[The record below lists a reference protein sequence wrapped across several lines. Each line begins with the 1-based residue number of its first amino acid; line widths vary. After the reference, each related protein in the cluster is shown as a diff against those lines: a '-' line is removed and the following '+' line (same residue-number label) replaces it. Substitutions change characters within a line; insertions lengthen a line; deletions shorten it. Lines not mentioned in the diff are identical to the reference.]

1 MGACVSSSK
10 KRRSQRMCC
19 IYRRYRGKVLSNV
32 PMMRNSNIKNFTASG
47 ELVHVGTSA
56 AARRRSNGSNV
67 TFHLTQL
74 QWHHSEM
81 DTENGSVLCQEE
93 AWFDSLSILGSDSD
107 EDFSSVNGDLPA
119 MSNPAGTQF
128 IQCEDAS
135 SIADAIQKFE
145 RIFDGSSVAHAVGQH
160 LNDANKM
167 DRSRQANM
175 QESERPKIANPES
188 CDVKDREKD
197 GMVEEA
203 KTKNDGNKIPIK
215 LRRGDDACNTLKSV
229 KDGEKVHESIFK
241 SLTPVCTPRHATNKV
256 QPLAVASLRGQK
268 KKSAVVRLSLKR
280 QSFDGDQTT
289 EICSSRR
296 YLIRPRAGL
305 SIPQASEKIL
315 EGCWSLLE
323 PSTFKLRGESFFK
336 DKKKSP
342 APDSSPYTPIGVD
355 IFISP
360 RKIHHI
366 AQHIELP
373 SVKPNQSIPS
383 LLVVNIQ
390 MPTYPAAMFL
400 GDSDGEGIN
409 LVLYFKVN
417 DDFEKHISPQF
428 RDSIR
433 RLVNDEIEKV
443 KGFPLDSTVP
453 FRERLKI
460 LAGLVNPD
468 DMNLSSAERK
478 LVQAYNEKP
487 VLSRPQH
494 SFYVGSNYLE
504 IDLDVHRFSFISRK
518 GLEAFRERLKH
529 GVIDLGL
536 TIQAQKQEEL
546 PEHVLCSVRLNK
558 VDFVDNGQIPTLLPC
573 DDD

>member
-10 KRRSQRMCC
+10 KRRSQRLCC
-19 IYRRYRGKVLSNV
+19 IYRRYRGKILSNV
-32 PMMRNSNIKNFTASG
+32 PIVRTSDVENLTAPG
-47 ELVHVGTSA
+47 QVVHVGTSA

-74 QWHHSEM
+74 QWHHSEL
-81 DTENGSVLCQEE
+81 DTENGSVVCQEE

-107 EDFSSVNGDLPA
+107 EDFSSVNGDLPV
-119 MSNPAGTQF
+119 MSNSAGTQLM
-128 IQCEDAS
+128 QCENAS

-145 RIFDGSSVAHAVGQH
+145 RIFDSSSVAQAVGQY
-160 LNDANKM
+160 LKDANKT
-167 DRSRQANM
+167 DRSMQADM
-175 QESERPKIANPES
+175 QESERPKVANPEPY
-188 CDVKDREKD
+188 DVSN

-203 KTKNDGNKIPIK
+203 KTRNEGVRILTKI
-215 LRRGDDACNTLKSV
+215 RRGDDACNTLKSV

-241 SLTPVCTPRHATNKV
+241 SITPVCTPRHANKI
-256 QPLAVASLRGQK
+256 QPLAVASPRGQK
-268 KKSAVVRLSLKR
+268 KKSTVVRLSYKR
-280 QSFDGDQTT
+280 QSFDGEQTT

-296 YLIRPRAGL
+296 YLIRPIAGL
-305 SIPQASEKIL
+305 LVPQATEKIS

-342 APDSSPYTPIGVD
+342 APDSCPYTPIGVD
-355 IFISP
+355 IFMSP

-373 SVKPNQSIPS
+373 SVKPNESIPS

-409 LVLYFKVN
+409 LVLYFKLN
-417 DDFEKHISPQF
+417 DNFEKHISPQF
-428 RDSIR
+428 HDSIK

-494 SFYVGSNYLE
+494 NFYVGSNYLE

-558 VDFVDNGQIPTLLPC
+558 IDFVDNGQIPTLLPC

>member
-10 KRRSQRMCC
+10 KRRSQKLCC
-19 IYRRYRGKVLSNV
+19 IYRRYRGKVLSNAPIV
-32 PMMRNSNIKNFTASG
+32 RASDAGSRAAPG
-47 ELVHVGTSA
+47 EVVHEEAKSD
-56 AARRRSNGSNV
+56 GSNV

-74 QWHHSEM
+74 QWHHSEL
-81 DTENGSVLCQEE
+81 DSENGLVVCQEE

-119 MSNPAGTQF
+119 MSNSAGTQLMH
-128 IQCEDAS
+128 CEDAS

-145 RIFDGSSVAHAVGQH
+145 RIFDGSCVAQAIGQY
-160 LNDANKM
+160 LKRDANKM
-167 DRSRQANM
+167 DRPNQADI
-175 QESERPKIANPES
+175 QESEKPKIPSPES
-188 CDVKDREKD
+188 CDVSDVKVDET
-197 GMVEEA
+197 
-203 KTKNDGNKIPIK
+203 KTRNEGIKILTK
-215 LRRGDDACNTLKSV
+215 LRRGEDACNTLKSS
-229 KDGEKVHESIFK
+229 KEGDKAHESIFK
-241 SLTPVCTPRHATNKV
+241 SLTPVCTPRHANKV
-256 QPLAVASLRGQK
+256 QPLAVASPRGQK
-268 KKSAVVRLSLKR
+268 KKSGVVRLSFKR
-280 QSFDGDQTT
+280 KSFDGEQTT

-296 YLIRPRAGL
+296 YLIHPRAGL
-305 SIPQASEKIL
+305 LVPQGSEKIS
-315 EGCWSLLE
+315 ESCWSVLE
-323 PSTFKLRGESFFK
+323 PSTFKLRGETFFK
-336 DKKKSP
+336 DKKKLH
-342 APDSSPYTPIGVD
+342 APGSSPYTPIGVD
-355 IFISP
+355 MFMSP

-373 SVKPNQSIPS
+373 SAGPSEKIPS
-383 LLVVNIQ
+383 LLIVNIQ
-390 MPTYPAAMFL
+390 MPTYPTAMFL
-400 GDSDGEGIN
+400 GDSDGEGIS
-409 LVLYFKVN
+409 LVLYFKLN
-417 DDFEKHISPQF
+417 ENYEKEISPLF
-428 RDSIR
+428 LDSIK

-453 FRERLKI
+453 YRERLKI

-494 SFYVGSNYLE
+494 NFYVGPNYFE

-546 PEHVLCSVRLNK
+546 PENVLCCVRLNR
-558 VDFVDNGQIPTLLPC
+558 VDFVDHGQIPTLLPC
-573 DDD
+573 DDDD

>member
-10 KRRSQRMCC
+10 KRRSQRLCC
-19 IYRRYRGKVLSNV
+19 NYRRYRGKVLTNTPIVRASNV
-32 PMMRNSNIKNFTASG
+32 ENFASSG
-47 ELVHVGTSA
+47 EAVHLGTA
-56 AARRRSNGSNV
+56 ATRRRSDGSNV

-74 QWHHSEM
+74 QWHHSEL
-81 DTENGSVLCQEE
+81 DTENGNVVCQEE
-93 AWFDSLSILGSDSD
+93 AWFDSVSILGSDSD

-119 MSNPAGTQF
+119 MSNSTGTQF
-128 IQCEDAS
+128 MQCEDAS

-145 RIFDGSSVAHAVGQH
+145 RIFDGSSVAQAVGQY
-160 LNDANKM
+160 LKRDANKI
-167 DRSRQANM
+167 
-175 QESERPKIANPES
+175 EVERPKAASPET
-188 CDVKDREKD
+188 CDVSSGK
-197 GMVEEA
+197 VEDA
-203 KTKNDGNKIPIK
+203 KTRNEGIKILTK
-215 LRRGDDACNTLKSV
+215 LRRGEDACNTLKSF
-229 KDGEKVHESIFK
+229 KDGEKPHESIFK
-241 SLTPVCTPRHATNKV
+241 SLTPVCTPRHANKV
-256 QPLAVASLRGQK
+256 QPLAVASPRGQK
-268 KKSAVVRLSLKR
+268 KKSAVVRLSFKR
-280 QSFDGDQTT
+280 QSFDGEQTT

-305 SIPQASEKIL
+305 LVPQAGEKSSEVAGL
-315 EGCWSLLE
+315 CLSLRHSSCEGKVFSRTKEVSCSSLL
-323 PSTFKLRGESFFK
+323 SIHSIWCGH
-336 DKKKSP
+336 
-342 APDSSPYTPIGVD
+342 IHV
-355 IFISP
+355 P

-373 SVKPNQSIPS
+373 S
-383 LLVVNIQ
+383 

-409 LVLYFKVN
+409 LVLYFKLN
-417 DDFEKHISPQF
+417 DNFEKEILSQF
-428 RDSIR
+428 QYRIK

-443 KGFPLDSTVP
+443 KGFPLDSIVP

-494 SFYVGSNYLE
+494 NFYVGSSYLE

-518 GLEAFRERLKH
+518 GLESFRERLKH

>member
-10 KRRSQRMCC
+10 KRRSQRLCC
-19 IYRRYRGKVLSNV
+19 IYRRYRGKVLSTTPIV
-32 PMMRNSNIKNFTASG
+32 RASDVENFASSG
-47 ELVHVGTSA
+47 EVVHLGTSA
-56 AARRRSNGSNV
+56 ATRRRSDGSNV

-74 QWHHSEM
+74 QWHHSEL
-81 DTENGSVLCQEE
+81 DTENGNVVCQEE
-93 AWFDSLSILGSDSD
+93 AWFDSVSILGSDSD

-119 MSNPAGTQF
+119 VPNSTGTQLM
-128 IQCEDAS
+128 QCEDAS
-135 SIADAIQKFE
+135 SISDAIQKFE
-145 RIFDGSSVAHAVGQH
+145 RIFDGSSVAQAVGQY
-160 LNDANKM
+160 LKRDANKIE
-167 DRSRQANM
+167 A
-175 QESERPKIANPES
+175 ERPKVASPEA
-188 CDVKDREKD
+188 CDVTSVKADE
-197 GMVEEA
+197 G
-203 KTKNDGNKIPIK
+203 KTRNEGIKILTK
-215 LRRGDDACNTLKSV
+215 LRRGEDARNTLKPF
-229 KDGEKVHESIFK
+229 KDGEKPHESIFK
-241 SLTPVCTPRHATNKV
+241 NLTPVCTPRHANKV
-256 QPLAVASLRGQK
+256 QPLAVASPRGQK
-268 KKSAVVRLSLKR
+268 KKSAVVRLSFKR
-280 QSFDGDQTT
+280 QSFDGEQTT

-305 SIPQASEKIL
+305 LVPQAGEKIS
-315 EGCWSLLE
+315 EGCWSVLE

-336 DKKKSP
+336 DKRKSP
-342 APDSSPYTPIGVD
+342 APGCSPYTPFGVD
-355 IFISP
+355 IFMSP

-373 SVKPNQSIPS
+373 SVKPNEKIPS
-383 LLVVNIQ
+383 LLIVNIQ
-390 MPTYPAAMFL
+390 MPTYPTAMFL

-409 LVLYFKVN
+409 LVLYFKLN
-417 DDFEKHISPQF
+417 DNFEKEISPRF
-428 RDSIR
+428 HDSIK

-443 KGFPLDSTVP
+443 KGFPMDSTVP

-518 GLEAFRERLKH
+518 GLEAFRERLRH
-529 GVIDLGL
+529 GVVDLGL

>member
-1 MGACVSSSK
+1 
-10 KRRSQRMCC
+10 MCC

-32 PMMRNSNIKNFTASG
+32 PMMRNSNVKNFTASG

-145 RIFDGSSVAHAVGQH
+145 RIFDGSSVAHAVGQY
-160 LNDANKM
+160 LKDANKM
-167 DRSRQANM
+167 DRSRQGNM

-188 CDVKDREKD
+188 TDVKDGEKD

-256 QPLAVASLRGQK
+256 QPLAVASPRGQK

-305 SIPQASEKIL
+305 SVPQASEKIS

-342 APDSSPYTPIGVD
+342 APGSSPYTPIGVD
-355 IFISP
+355 IFMSP

-428 RDSIR
+428 HDSIR

>member
-1 MGACVSSSK
+1 MGACVSSTK
-10 KRRSQRMCC
+10 KRRSQRLCC
-19 IYRRYRGKVLSNV
+19 IYRRYRGKVLANAPIVRSSDV
-32 PMMRNSNIKNFTASG
+32 ETCAASA
-47 ELVHVGTSA
+47 EVVHGASA
-56 AARRRSNGSNV
+56 AAWQKSDGSNV
-67 TFHLTQL
+67 KFHLTQL
-74 QWHHSEM
+74 QWHHSEL
-81 DTENGSVLCQEE
+81 DSENGNVVCQEE

-119 MSNPAGTQF
+119 MSNSAGTQLV
-128 IQCEDAS
+128 QCEDAS
-135 SIADAIQKFE
+135 CIVDAIQKFE
-145 RIFDGSSVAHAVGQH
+145 RIFDSSSVAQAVGQY
-160 LNDANKM
+160 LKRDANKM
-167 DRSRQANM
+167 DRSRQAEI
-175 QESERPKIANPES
+175 QEPERPKVGSPEACGVS
-188 CDVKDREKD
+188 SGK
-197 GMVEEA
+197 VEEA
-203 KTKNDGNKIPIK
+203 KTRNEGIKILTK
-215 LRRGDDACNTLKSV
+215 LRRGEDACNTLKTF
-229 KDGEKVHESIFK
+229 KDGEKTHENILK
-241 SLTPVCTPRHATNKV
+241 NLTPVCTPRHANKV
-256 QPLAVASLRGQK
+256 QPLAVASPRGQK
-268 KKSAVVRLSLKR
+268 KKSGVVRLSFKR
-280 QSFDGDQTT
+280 QSFDGEQTT

-305 SIPQASEKIL
+305 LVPQASEKIS
-315 EGCWSLLE
+315 EGCWSVLE

-336 DKKKSP
+336 DKKKCP
-342 APDSSPYTPIGVD
+342 APGSSPYTPIGVD
-355 IFISP
+355 IFMSP

-373 SVKPNQSIPS
+373 SLKPNEKIPS
-383 LLVVNIQ
+383 LLIVNIQ

-409 LVLYFKVN
+409 LVLYFRLN
-417 DDFEKHISPQF
+417 DNFEREISPQF
-428 RDSIR
+428 HDSIR
-433 RLVNDEIEKV
+433 RLVNDEIERV

-529 GVIDLGL
+529 GIIDLGL

>member
-10 KRRSQRMCC
+10 KRRSQRLCC
-19 IYRRYRGKVLSNV
+19 IYQRYRGKVLTNTPIVRASDV
-32 PMMRNSNIKNFTASG
+32 ETCATSAEVVHRN
-47 ELVHVGTSA
+47 SA
-56 AARRRSNGSNV
+56 AARRKSDGSNV

-74 QWHHSEM
+74 QWHHSEL
-81 DTENGSVLCQEE
+81 DSENGNVVCQEE

-119 MSNPAGTQF
+119 TSNSAGAQLM
-128 IQCEDAS
+128 QCEDAS
-135 SIADAIQKFE
+135 CIVDAIQKFE
-145 RIFDGSSVAHAVGQH
+145 RIFEGSSVAQAVGQY
-160 LNDANKM
+160 LKRDANKI
-167 DRSRQANM
+167 DRSRQTDIPEA
-175 QESERPKIANPES
+175 ERPKVASPEA
-188 CDVKDREKD
+188 CDVSNGK
-197 GMVEEA
+197 VEEA
-203 KTKNDGNKIPIK
+203 KTRNEGIKILTK
-215 LRRGDDACNTLKSV
+215 LRRGEDACNTLKSL
-229 KDGEKVHESIFK
+229 KDGEKAHESIFK
-241 SLTPVCTPRHATNKV
+241 NLTPVCTPRHANKV
-256 QPLAVASLRGQK
+256 QPLAVASPRGQK
-268 KKSAVVRLSLKR
+268 KKSAVVRLSFKR
-280 QSFDGDQTT
+280 KSFDGDQTT

-305 SIPQASEKIL
+305 LVPQANEKIS
-315 EGCWSLLE
+315 EGCWSVLE

-342 APDSSPYTPIGVD
+342 APGSSPYTPIGVD
-355 IFISP
+355 IFMSP

-373 SVKPNQSIPS
+373 SVKPNEKIPS
-383 LLVVNIQ
+383 LLIVNIQ

-409 LVLYFKVN
+409 LVLYFKLN
-417 DDFEKHISPQF
+417 DNYEKEISPQF
-428 RDSIR
+428 HDSIK
-433 RLVNDEIEKV
+433 RLVNDEMEKV